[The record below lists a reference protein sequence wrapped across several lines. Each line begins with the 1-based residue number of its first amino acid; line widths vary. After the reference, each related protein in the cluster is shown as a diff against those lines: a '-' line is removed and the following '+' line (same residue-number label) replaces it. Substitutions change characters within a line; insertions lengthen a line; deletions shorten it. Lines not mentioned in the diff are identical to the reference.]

1 MIRMRSGIMFRS
13 KETMTLPPIMTNNT
27 DKLMMT
33 ACCNCTVMASAEQM
47 PNTCTVMGLESSNG
61 STRSFRFFF
70 ENNDS
75 FLAVAAA
82 VSVLIAALGFG
93 IQNSGGT
100 PSGCD

>member
-1 MIRMRSGIMFRS
+1 
-13 KETMTLPPIMTNNT
+13 
-27 DKLMMT
+27 
-33 ACCNCTVMASAEQM
+33 MASAEQM

-93 IQNSGGT
+93 NEPECIRTQEDPTS
-100 PSGCD
+100 